1 MSRISDCDGAL
12 FVVGDGMQPILRS
25 GDIVVYKKTNNP
37 AFNIIWGEMYL
48 IYVYNDGNE
57 FFLTRFLM
65 KSERESYVR
74 FVSQNPS
81 HQTLEF
87 PVSSIKALALV
98 KASVKINSQF

>member
-1 MSRISDCDGAL
+1 
-12 FVVGDGMQPILRS
+12 MQPILRS